1 MNDFNYMTPATASLV
16 TTYDEQRKE
25 RLIDCVNDYL
35 CDSDVTSEKFI
46 NELIEVLEKDVKYYE
61 QCKQKRVQVLS
72 ALKQNS

>member
-1 MNDFNYMTPATASLV
+1 MNDFNYMTSATASLV

-35 CDSDVTSEKFI
+35 DDSEVTSEKFI

-61 QCKQKRVQVLS
+61 HCKQKRVQVLS